1 MVHTKK
7 IMIILMLVSAIICI
21 NTFSFAV
28 ENPDFYDPGG
38 IDGTDSQK
46 VGNIIG
52 DVLATIRVIGIC
64 IAVVMLTIIGLKYI
78 LSSLEEKAAYK
89 ENMIPYIAG
98 CFLLACA
105 TTIPSIVYDIVNK

>member
-1 MVHTKK
+1 MVHSKK
-7 IMIILMLVSAIICI
+7 VIIIIMLVSAIIFI
-21 NTFSFAV
+21 NTFSFALA
-28 ENPDFYDPGG
+28 DPEGWKPG
-38 IDGTDSQK
+38 EIDDTDGKK

-52 DVLATIRVIGIC
+52 YALGTIKVVGIC
-64 IAVVMLTIIGLKYI
+64 IAVVILTIIGLKYI